1 MEYLPNGELFDYVWE
16 RQGLQET
23 EAREMFTHIV
33 EGVHHCHLVRET
45 FHHRPMHACIVVK
58 VDMQVQIM

>member
-23 EAREMFTHIV
+23 EAREMFTRIV
-33 EGVHHCHLVRET
+33 EGVHHCHMVRD
-45 FHHRPMHACIVVK
+45 AS
-58 VDMQVQIM
+58 